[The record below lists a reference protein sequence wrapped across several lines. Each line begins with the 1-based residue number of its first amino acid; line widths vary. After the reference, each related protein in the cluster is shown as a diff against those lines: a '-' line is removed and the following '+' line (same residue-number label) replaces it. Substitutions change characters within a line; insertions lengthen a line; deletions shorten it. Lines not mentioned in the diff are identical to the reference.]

1 MSSVKVIFRKTTL
14 DKLPVSL
21 PSLTISTAIGRPPC
35 KFSNCIFS
43 NGMSD
48 IRPPHR
54 QVPRICQ
61 HMINSRTSSSPTL
74 IPFLVIIQCRC
85 LQYDTVSISH
95 ILDIIRT
102 RFTKRSALHGSA
114 KNTLVQSVQPTQFS
128 TKISSH
134 PIKIVSGSS
143 TPFPIPQNGCKIHI
157 EETYP
162 SNACRH
168 IPYNN
173 A

>member
-21 PSLTISTAIGRPPC
+21 PSLTISTAIGRPPY

-61 HMINSRTSSSPTL
+61 HMINSRTSSSPAL

-85 LQYDTVSISH
+85 LQYDTVSKSH

-143 TPFPIPQNGCKIHI
+143 TSF
-157 EETYP
+157 
-162 SNACRH
+162 SNSTKRL
-168 IPYNN
+168 
-173 A
+173 